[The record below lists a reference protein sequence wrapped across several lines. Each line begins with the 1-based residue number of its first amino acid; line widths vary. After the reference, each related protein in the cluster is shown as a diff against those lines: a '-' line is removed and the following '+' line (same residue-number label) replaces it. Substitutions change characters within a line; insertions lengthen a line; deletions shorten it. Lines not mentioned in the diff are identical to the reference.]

1 MQKPL
6 WRTLVF
12 LLVIFVAVA
21 SDQITKALAKTYLV
35 PGETIHVVG
44 DLFVLIY
51 AENEGAF
58 LGLGADL
65 PPRLRTWALVIF
77 PTVLLV
83 AFIIALFIREKNP
96 PLLHILTMASIVGGG
111 ISNLYDRIFYDGRV
125 IDFMNFGIGPVFRT
139 GILNVADLWITFGA
153 IILILWGGRSSS
165 SIERKDS

>member
-1 MQKPL
+1 MQKSF

-21 SDQITKALAKTYLV
+21 SDQITKALAKAYLV

-44 DLFVLIY
+44 DLFVLMY

-58 LGLGADL
+58 LGLGANL
-65 PPRLRTWALVIF
+65 PPLVRSWVLVIL

-83 AFIIALFIREKNP
+83 VFIVALFLREKNP
-96 PLLHILTMASIVGGG
+96 PLVHVLTMASIVGGG

-153 IILILWGGRSSS
+153 IILILLGGKSSS
-165 SIERKDS
+165 SSGEKNA